1 MTRGPRYGVAVAV
14 MKVRYD
20 NQWRQT
26 RPIRSLVAAVL
37 VLTVRCHA
45 MSSVLHHPQPQLVW
59 AGSVAVLPQYSI
71 NICQPRVT
79 VLSTGVH
86 FLMLQILERERRKQ
100 RGATS
105 QSAQTAGQSRCQH
118 LDGSIYKLTTKE
130 CQITDFLYRDL

>member
-1 MTRGPRYGVAVAV
+1 MTRGPCYGVAVAV

-26 RPIRSLVAAVL
+26 RPIRSLVAAV
-37 VLTVRCHA
+37 RCQA

-86 FLMLQILERERRKQ
+86 FLMLQILEGERRQQ

-130 CQITDFLYRDL
+130 CQITDFLYREF